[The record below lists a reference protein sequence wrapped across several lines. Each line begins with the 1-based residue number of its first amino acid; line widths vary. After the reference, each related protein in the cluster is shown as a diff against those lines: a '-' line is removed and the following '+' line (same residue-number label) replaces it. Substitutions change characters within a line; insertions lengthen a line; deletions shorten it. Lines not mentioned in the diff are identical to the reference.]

1 MVKISNVIAIR
12 DYLEVSMASAL
23 CAPCAPW
30 LQNMGEKNQQSRS
43 QPVSCLLFSVKCG
56 FGGYETPR
64 CEQMQGT
71 AILEG
76 DRDFEE
82 RKGEE
87 CGGGREKGREQRWVD
102 HAAVEL
108 RPISTTTFLDDRWN
122 DPSNVRRYSVSSDH
136 SQSPSWRP
144 FVVVAAPSGC
154 VLALRWPWCSSNS
167 DIGGFLE

>member
-1 MVKISNVIAIR
+1 MTMVKISNVIAIR
-12 DYLEVSMASAL
+12 DYLEVSMASAR

-87 CGGGREKGREQRWVD
+87 CDKGPDVEHLWEVDRGDVIVFVAWGRMVS
-102 HAAVEL
+102 
-108 RPISTTTFLDDRWN
+108 IS
-122 DPSNVRRYSVSSDH
+122 
-136 SQSPSWRP
+136 
-144 FVVVAAPSGC
+144 
-154 VLALRWPWCSSNS
+154 
-167 DIGGFLE
+167 